1 MSAISPIHS
10 EGVMNITEENISR
23 ARHIKLLLMDCDG
36 VLTDGGLH
44 YTFDGK
50 RVMEGAKVFHIHD
63 GQGLKFA
70 REAGLKLGIISGRI
84 SPALIARARELQID
98 RLHQGIDDKLSI
110 YEQIKI
116 ADGFAD
122 DEIAYVGDDLPD
134 LPVMR
139 RVGLAIAVADAVD
152 EIRECAHFV
161 TNKPGGRG
169 AAREAVELILKAQDK
184 WRESLQ
190 RFFV

>member
-1 MSAISPIHS
+1 
-10 EGVMNITEENISR
+10 MNITEETISR
-23 ARHIKLLLMDCDG
+23 ARQIKLLLLDCDG

-50 RVMEGAKVFHIHD
+50 HVLEGAKVFYIHD
-63 GQGLKFA
+63 GLGLKLA

-84 SPALIARARELQID
+84 SPALTARARELQIEHL
-98 RLHQGIDDKLSI
+98 RQGVDDKLYV
-110 YEQIKI
+110 YEQIKT
-116 ADGFAD
+116 AEGFAD
-122 DEIAYVGDDLPD
+122 DRIAYIGDDLPD
-134 LPVMR
+134 MPLMR

-169 AAREAVELILKAQDK
+169 AAREAIELILKAQDK
-184 WRESLQ
+184 WRESLLPYSL
-190 RFFV
+190 

>member
-1 MSAISPIHS
+1 
-10 EGVMNITEENISR
+10 MNIPEETIAR
-23 ARHIKLLLMDCDG
+23 ARQIKLLLLDCDG

-50 RVMEGAKVFHIHD
+50 RVLEGAKVFHIHD
-63 GQGLKFA
+63 GQGLKLA

-84 SPALIARARELQID
+84 SPALTARARELQID
-98 RLHQGIDDKLSI
+98 YLNQGVDDKISV
-110 YEQIKI
+110 YEQIKT
-116 ADGFAD
+116 AEGRAD
-122 DEIAYVGDDLPD
+122 DQIAYIGDDLPD

-152 EIRECAHFV
+152 EVRECAHLI

-169 AAREAVELILKAQDK
+169 AAREAIELILKAQDK
-184 WRESLQ
+184 WRESLL
-190 RFFV
+190 RYSL

>member
-1 MSAISPIHS
+1 
-10 EGVMNITEENISR
+10 MNISEEIIAR
-23 ARHIKLLLMDCDG
+23 ARQIKLLLLDCDG
-36 VLTDGGLH
+36 VLTDGGLD

-50 RVMEGAKVFHIHD
+50 RVMEGLKVFHIHD
-63 GQGLKFA
+63 GLGLKLA

-84 SPALIARARELQID
+84 SPALTARARELQID
-98 RLHQGIDDKLSI
+98 RLHQGIDDKLSV
-110 YEQIKI
+110 YEQIKT
-116 ADGFAD
+116 AEGLAD
-122 DEIAYVGDDLPD
+122 DQIAYVGDDLPD

-139 RVGLAIAVADAVD
+139 CVGLAIAVSDAVD

-190 RFFV
+190 RFFL

>member
-1 MSAISPIHS
+1 
-10 EGVMNITEENISR
+10 MNIPEETISR
-23 ARHIKLLLMDCDG
+23 ARNIKLLLLDCDG

-63 GQGLKFA
+63 GQGLKLA
-70 REAGLKLGIISGRI
+70 REAGLKLGIISGRV
-84 SPALIARARELQID
+84 SPALTARARELQID
-98 RLHQGIDDKLSI
+98 HLHQGVDDKLSV
-110 YEQIKI
+110 YEQIKT
-116 ADGFAD
+116 ADGFAGD
-122 DEIAYVGDDLPD
+122 QIAYIGDDLPD

-139 RVGLAIAVADAVD
+139 RVGLAIAVADAVG

-169 AAREAVELILKAQDK
+169 AVREAIELILTAQDK
-184 WRESLQ
+184 WRESLLPYSL
-190 RFFV
+190 

>member
-1 MSAISPIHS
+1 
-10 EGVMNITEENISR
+10 
-23 ARHIKLLLMDCDG
+23 MDCDG

-50 RVMEGAKVFHIHD
+50 RVMEGMKVFHIHD
-63 GQGLKFA
+63 GQGLKLA

-84 SPALIARARELQID
+84 SPALTARALELQVD
-98 RLHQGIDDKLSI
+98 RIHQGIDDKLSV
-110 YEQIKI
+110 YEQIKT
-116 ADGFAD
+116 AEGFGD
-122 DEIAYVGDDLPD
+122 DQIAYVGDDLPD

-169 AAREAVELILKAQDK
+169 AAREAVEIILKAQDK
-184 WRESLQ
+184 WRESLK

>member
-1 MSAISPIHS
+1 
-10 EGVMNITEENISR
+10 MNNSDEIIAR
-23 ARHIKLLLMDCDG
+23 ARQIKLLLLDCDG

-50 RVMEGAKVFHIHD
+50 RVLEGVKVFHIHD
-63 GQGLKFA
+63 GQGLKLA
-70 REAGLKLGIISGRI
+70 REAGLKLGIISGRV
-84 SPALIARARELQID
+84 SPALTARARDLQID
-98 RLHQGIDDKLSI
+98 YLHQGIDDKLTV

-116 ADGFAD
+116 AEGRPD
-122 DEIAYVGDDLPD
+122 DQIAYIGDDLPD

-169 AAREAVELILKAQDK
+169 AAREAIELILKAQDK
-184 WRESLQ
+184 WLESLL
-190 RFFV
+190 RYST